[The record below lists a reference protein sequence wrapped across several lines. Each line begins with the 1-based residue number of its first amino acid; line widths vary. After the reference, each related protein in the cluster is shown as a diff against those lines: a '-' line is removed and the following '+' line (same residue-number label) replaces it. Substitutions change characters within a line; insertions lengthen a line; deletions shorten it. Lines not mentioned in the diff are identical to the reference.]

1 MSQPQYTKKIGVV
14 VFGTDQK
21 GDGFQEDSSTIEV
34 AATWAKIR
42 LRHSPQP
49 GSDLL
54 LFNKENGNQ
63 AEFVFEAMAAPNEAT
78 LSLRDHSVDIW
89 QLDFGLPAE
98 PVPDE
103 RLRRHL
109 YCSHCG
115 TRESVALDKDAA
127 ANLEQAG
134 RLMRHCPQCME
145 STEWRV
151 EGEPAAA
158 AAPVKEEAAPPPA
171 PAPPAPVP
179 QPVAAPPPPAAAPPP
194 APAPPAPVPQPVAA
208 PPPPAAAPPPPE
220 AAPTAA
226 VAPPPP
232 VPPPEAAAAAEA
244 APPVSWADRRGSR
257 RIALRTRARIRRTAA
272 SEIVTP
278 INVSRGG
285 ICFESRAAYELDEVI
300 WVGMHYREGEQPLE
314 TPSRVVRIT
323 RMEGAG
329 YNYGVSF
336 E

>member
-109 YCSHCG
+109 CCSHCG
-115 TRESVALDKDAA
+115 TRESVALDTEAV
-127 ANLEQAG
+127 ANLEQTG
-134 RLMRHCPQCME
+134 RLMRHCRQCME

-158 AAPVKEEAAPPPA
+158 APPPPVAAPPP
-171 PAPPAPVP
+171 
-179 QPVAAPPPPAAAPPP
+179 PVAAPPPPAPAA
-194 APAPPAPVPQPVAA
+194 PAPVPQP
-208 PPPPAAAPPPPE
+208 E
-220 AAPTAA
+220 AAP
-226 VAPPPP
+226 
-232 VPPPEAAAAAEA
+232 AAEA
-244 APPVSWADRRGSR
+244 APPISWADRRGSR
-257 RIALRTRARIRRTAA
+257 RIQLRTRARIRRAA
-272 SEIVTP
+272 SSEIVAP

-300 WVGMHYREGEQPLE
+300 WVTMHYREGEQPME
-314 TPSRVVRIT
+314 TTSRIVRIT
-323 RMEGAG
+323 RVEGAG

>member
-21 GDGFQEDSSTIEV
+21 GDGFQEDTSTIEV

-49 GSDLL
+49 GTDLL
-54 LFNKENGNQ
+54 VFNKENGNQ

-78 LSLRDHSVDIW
+78 ISLRDHSVDVW

-109 YCSHCG
+109 CCSHCG
-115 TRESVALDKDAA
+115 TRESVVLDTEAA
-127 ANLEQAG
+127 ANLEQTG
-134 RLMRHCPQCME
+134 RLMRHCRQCME

-151 EGEPAAA
+151 EGEPVAA
-158 AAPVKEEAAPPPA
+158 AAPVKEEAAPPPVAA
-171 PAPPAPVP
+171 PRPPVAAPPPPVAAPPPAAAAAPVPVP
-179 QPVAAPPPPAAAPPP
+179 QPVAAPAA
-194 APAPPAPVPQPVAA
+194 
-208 PPPPAAAPPPPE
+208 E
-220 AAPTAA
+220 
-226 VAPPPP
+226 
-232 VPPPEAAAAAEA
+232 VPPPI
-244 APPVSWADRRGSR
+244 SWADRRGSR
-257 RIALRTRARIRRTAA
+257 RISLRTRARIRRAA
-272 SEIVTP
+272 SSEIVAP

-285 ICFESRAAYELDEVI
+285 ICFESRAACELDEVI
-300 WVGMHYREGEQPLE
+300 WVAMHFREGEQPME
-314 TPSRVVRIT
+314 TPSRIVRIT

>member
-21 GDGFQEDSSTIEV
+21 GDGFQEDTSTIEV

-49 GSDLL
+49 GTDLL
-54 LFNKENGNQ
+54 VFNKENGNQ

-78 LSLRDHSVDIW
+78 ISLRDHSVDVW

-109 YCSHCG
+109 CCSHCG
-115 TRESVALDKDAA
+115 TRESVVLDTEAA
-127 ANLEQAG
+127 ANLEQTG
-134 RLMRHCPQCME
+134 RLMRHCRQCME

-151 EGEPAAA
+151 EGEPVAA
-158 AAPVKEEAAPPPA
+158 AAPVKEEAAPPPVAA
-171 PAPPAPVP
+171 PRP
-179 QPVAAPPPPAAAPPP
+179 PVAAPPPPVVAPPPPVAAPPP
-194 APAPPAPVPQPVAA
+194 AAAAAPVPVPQPVAE
-208 PPPPAAAPPPPE
+208 PAAE
-220 AAPTAA
+220 
-226 VAPPPP
+226 
-232 VPPPEAAAAAEA
+232 VPPPI
-244 APPVSWADRRGSR
+244 SWADRRESR
-257 RIALRTRARIRRTAA
+257 RIQLRTRARIRRAA
-272 SEIVTP
+272 SSEIVAP

-300 WVGMHYREGEQPLE
+300 WVAMHFREGEQPME
-314 TPSRVVRIT
+314 TPSRIVRIT

>member
-21 GDGFQEDSSTIEV
+21 GDGFQEDTSTIEV
-34 AATWAKIR
+34 AATWARIR

-54 LFNKENGNQ
+54 VFNKENGNQ

-78 LSLRDHSVDIW
+78 ISLRDHSVDIW

-109 YCSHCG
+109 CCSHCG
-115 TRESVALDKDAA
+115 TRESVALDTAAA
-127 ANLEQAG
+127 ANLEQTG

-151 EGEPAAA
+151 EGEPV
-158 AAPVKEEAAPPPA
+158 AAPVKVEAAPPPPVAA
-171 PAPPAPVP
+171 PSPPVVAPPPPVVAPP
-179 QPVAAPPPPAAAPPP
+179 PVAAPPPP
-194 APAPPAPVPQPVAA
+194 VPQ
-208 PPPPAAAPPPPE
+208 PE
-220 AAPTAA
+220 AAP
-226 VAPPPP
+226 
-232 VPPPEAAAAAEA
+232 AAEVP
-244 APPVSWADRRGSR
+244 APISWADRRGSR
-257 RIALRTRARIRRTAA
+257 RISLRTRARIRRAA
-272 SEIVTP
+272 SSEIVAP

-300 WVGMHYREGEQPLE
+300 WVAMHFREGEQPME
-314 TPSRVVRIT
+314 TPSRIVRIT
-323 RMEGAG
+323 RVEGAG

>member
-21 GDGFQEDSSTIEV
+21 GDGFQEDTSTIEV
-34 AATWAKIR
+34 AATWARIR

-54 LFNKENGNQ
+54 VFNKENGNQ

-78 LSLRDHSVDIW
+78 ISLRDHSVDIW

-109 YCSHCG
+109 CCSHCG
-115 TRESVALDKDAA
+115 TRESVALDTAAA
-127 ANLEQAG
+127 ANLEQTG

-151 EGEPAAA
+151 EGEPV
-158 AAPVKEEAAPPPA
+158 AAPVKVEAAPPPPVAA
-171 PAPPAPVP
+171 PSPPVVAPPPPVVAPP
-179 QPVAAPPPPAAAPPP
+179 PVAAPPPP
-194 APAPPAPVPQPVAA
+194 VPQPETA
-208 PPPPAAAPPPPE
+208 PAAEVPAPI
-220 AAPTAA
+220 
-226 VAPPPP
+226 
-232 VPPPEAAAAAEA
+232 
-244 APPVSWADRRGSR
+244 SWADRRGSR
-257 RIALRTRARIRRTAA
+257 RISLRTRARIRRAA
-272 SEIVTP
+272 SSEIVAP

-300 WVGMHYREGEQPLE
+300 WVAMHFREGEQPME
-314 TPSRVVRIT
+314 TPSRIVRIT
-323 RMEGAG
+323 RVEGAG

>member
-21 GDGFQEDSSTIEV
+21 GDGFQEDTSTIEV
-34 AATWAKIR
+34 AATWARIR

-54 LFNKENGNQ
+54 VFNKENGNQ

-78 LSLRDHSVDIW
+78 ISLRDHSVDVW

-109 YCSHCG
+109 CCSHCG
-115 TRESVALDKDAA
+115 TRESVVLDTEAA
-127 ANLEQAG
+127 ANLEQTG

-158 AAPVKEEAAPPPA
+158 AAPVKEEAAPA
-171 PAPPAPVP
+171 
-179 QPVAAPPPPAAAPPP
+179 PVAAPPP
-194 APAPPAPVPQPVAA
+194 PVAA
-208 PPPPAAAPPPPE
+208 PPPPAAAPPPPA
-220 AAPTAA
+220 AAPPPPVA
-226 VAPPPP
+226 APPPP
-232 VPPPEAAAAAEA
+232 VPQPEAAPAAEV
-244 APPVSWADRRGSR
+244 APPISWADRRGSR
-257 RIALRTRARIRRTAA
+257 RIQLRTRARVRRAA
-272 SEIVTP
+272 SSEIVAP

-285 ICFESRAAYELDEVI
+285 IAFESRAAYELDEVI
-300 WVGMHYREGEQPLE
+300 WVAMHFREGEQPME
-314 TPSRVVRIT
+314 TPSRIVRIT
-323 RMEGAG
+323 RMETAG

>member
-1 MSQPQYTKKIGVV
+1 MSQPQYTKKIAVV

-34 AATWAKIR
+34 AATWARIR

-54 LFNKENGNQ
+54 VFNKENGNQ

-78 LSLRDHSVDIW
+78 ISLRDHSVDMW

-109 YCSHCG
+109 CCSHCG
-115 TRESVALDKDAA
+115 TRESVVLDTEAA
-127 ANLEQAG
+127 ANLEQTG

-158 AAPVKEEAAPPPA
+158 AAPVKEEAAPA
-171 PAPPAPVP
+171 
-179 QPVAAPPPPAAAPPP
+179 
-194 APAPPAPVPQPVAA
+194 PVAA
-208 PPPPAAAPPPPE
+208 PPPPAAAPPPPVPQPE
-220 AAPTAA
+220 AAPAA
-226 VAPPPP
+226 EVAPPI
-232 VPPPEAAAAAEA
+232 
-244 APPVSWADRRGSR
+244 SWADRRGSR
-257 RIALRTRARIRRTAA
+257 RIQLRTRARVRRAA
-272 SEIVTP
+272 SSEIVAP

-300 WVGMHYREGEQPLE
+300 WVAMHFREGEQPME
-314 TPSRVVRIT
+314 TPSRIVRIT
-323 RMEGAG
+323 RMETAG

>member
-21 GDGFQEDSSTIEV
+21 GDGFQEDTSTIEV
-34 AATWAKIR
+34 AATWARIR

-54 LFNKENGNQ
+54 IFNKENGNQ

-78 LSLRDHSVDIW
+78 ISLRDHSVDIW

-109 YCSHCG
+109 CCSHCG
-115 TRESVALDKDAA
+115 TRESVALDTEAA
-127 ANLEQAG
+127 ANLEQTG

-158 AAPVKEEAAPPPA
+158 PVKEEAAPA
-171 PAPPAPVP
+171 
-179 QPVAAPPPPAAAPPP
+179 PVAAPPPP
-194 APAPPAPVPQPVAA
+194 VP
-208 PPPPAAAPPPPE
+208 
-220 AAPTAA
+220 
-226 VAPPPP
+226 APPPP
-232 VPPPEAAAAAEA
+232 VPQPEAAPAAEV
-244 APPVSWADRRGSR
+244 APPISWSDRRGSR
-257 RIALRTRARIRRTAA
+257 RIQLRTRARVRRAA
-272 SEIVTP
+272 SSEIVAP

-300 WVGMHYREGEQPLE
+300 WVAMHFREGEQPME
-314 TPSRVVRIT
+314 TPSRIVRIT
-323 RMEGAG
+323 RMETAG

>member
-1 MSQPQYTKKIGVV
+1 MSQPQYTKKIAVV

-34 AATWAKIR
+34 AATWARIR

-54 LFNKENGNQ
+54 VFNKENGNQ

-78 LSLRDHSVDIW
+78 ISLRDHSVDMW

-109 YCSHCG
+109 CCSHCG
-115 TRESVALDKDAA
+115 TRESVVLDTEAA
-127 ANLEQAG
+127 ANLEQTG

-158 AAPVKEEAAPPPA
+158 PVKEEAAPA
-171 PAPPAPVP
+171 
-179 QPVAAPPPPAAAPPP
+179 
-194 APAPPAPVPQPVAA
+194 PVAA
-208 PPPPAAAPPPPE
+208 PPPPAAAPPPPVPQPE
-220 AAPTAA
+220 AAPAA
-226 VAPPPP
+226 EVAPPI
-232 VPPPEAAAAAEA
+232 
-244 APPVSWADRRGSR
+244 SWADRRGSR
-257 RIALRTRARIRRTAA
+257 RIQLRTRARVRRAA
-272 SEIVTP
+272 SSEIVAP

-300 WVGMHYREGEQPLE
+300 WVAMHFREGEQPME
-314 TPSRVVRIT
+314 TPSRIVRIT
-323 RMEGAG
+323 RMETAG

>member
-1 MSQPQYTKKIGVV
+1 MSQHQYTKKIGVV

-21 GDGFQEDSSTIEV
+21 GDGFQEDTSTIEV
-34 AATWAKIR
+34 AATWARIR
-42 LRHSPQP
+42 LRHSPPP

-54 LFNKENGNQ
+54 VFNKENGNQ

-78 LSLRDHSVDIW
+78 ISLRDHSVDIW

-109 YCSHCG
+109 CCSHCG
-115 TRESVALDKDAA
+115 TRESVALDTEAV
-127 ANLEQAG
+127 ANLEQTG

-158 AAPVKEEAAPPPA
+158 PVKEEAAPPPA
-171 PAPPAPVP
+171 
-179 QPVAAPPPPAAAPPP
+179 
-194 APAPPAPVPQPVAA
+194 AA
-208 PPPPAAAPPPPE
+208 PPPPAAAPPPPV
-220 AAPTAA
+220 AAPPPPVAA
-226 VAPPPP
+226 PPPPVAAPPPP
-232 VPPPEAAAAAEA
+232 VPQPEAVPAAEV
-244 APPVSWADRRGSR
+244 APPISWSDRRGSR
-257 RIALRTRARIRRTAA
+257 RIQLRTRARIRRAA
-272 SEIVTP
+272 SSEIVAP

-300 WVGMHYREGEQPLE
+300 WVTMHYREGEQPME
-314 TPSRVVRIT
+314 TPSRIVRIT
-323 RMEGAG
+323 RVETAG